1 MHKYRKSF
9 LSKINIAQKTLDKV
23 QLDIVKCDGKK
34 VLLDTAT
41 TGSFCKLCQ
50 TYWQNFKLSLNSSK
64 SKLLIQMF

>member
-9 LSKINIAQKTLDKV
+9 LSKINITQKTLDKV

-41 TGSFCKLCQ
+41 TGSFA
-50 TYWQNFKLSLNSSK
+50 NFVKHIDKIVKLSLSLN
-64 SKLLIQMF
+64 L